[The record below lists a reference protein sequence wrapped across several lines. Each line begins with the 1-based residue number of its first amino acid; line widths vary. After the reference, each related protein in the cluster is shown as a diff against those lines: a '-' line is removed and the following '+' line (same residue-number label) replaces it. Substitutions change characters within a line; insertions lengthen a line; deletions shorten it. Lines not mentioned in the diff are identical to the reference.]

1 MGTRKKLAMLPPQ
14 LFEYLQGGHIVV
26 LATVDPEGL
35 PELELITWVL
45 AMDERTV
52 RFVVSA
58 NYDAAH
64 NVIRNGSAALQVLGP
79 DIGYAIKG
87 RARLLKDHIE
97 ATNFPQILFE
107 MKVEEVYEDRFG
119 ATYIA
124 GPIPYRRKDRVEEL
138 SAQVGAIVLAE
149 VRAFKEP
156 QEQETN
162 NISEP
167 RPGGG
172 QTQNRR

>member
-1 MGTRKKLAMLPPQ
+1 MGARKKLATIPPA
-14 LFEYLQGGHIVV
+14 LLEYLQGGHIVV
-26 LATVDPEGL
+26 LATVDPQGL

-64 NVIRNGSAALQVLGP
+64 NVMRNGSVALQVLGP
-79 DIGYAIKG
+79 NMGYAIKG
-87 RARLLKDHIE
+87 RARLLKDHVE

-119 ATYIA
+119 ATHIA
-124 GPIPYRRKDRVEEL
+124 GPIPYTRTDRVNEL
-138 SAQVGAIVLAE
+138 SAQVGASVLAE
-149 VRAFKEP
+149 MRAFKAGSGSDTPEG
-156 QEQETN
+156 ERLE
-162 NISEP
+162 SACE
-167 RPGGG
+167 
-172 QTQNRR
+172 